1 MPVVALPPLTTE
13 AVLHRL
19 STADYHK
26 MAEAGLFTPDSPRV
40 ELLNGQLITM
50 SPVGNRHFYCVNELN
65 WAISERVV
73 QSGRRDLRVSVQNP
87 IRLDDHSE
95 PEPDVVLMDLV
106 DHVPA
111 PHEVH
116 LVVEVSDS
124 TLRYD
129 QQIKRR
135 HYAAAGII
143 EYWLV
148 DLEGH
153 AIWAYTDP
161 AGDDYRQHQTYGDG
175 EAIPLRA
182 LADAPPLPV
191 TDVLPPP
198 GSTPRSTASE

>member
-1 MPVVALPPLTTE
+1 MTE
-13 AVLHRL
+13 ASLYRI
-19 STADYHK
+19 SAADYHK
-26 MAEAGLFTPDSPRV
+26 MAKAGVFSPESPRV
-40 ELLNGQLITM
+40 ELLNGQIITM
-50 SPVGNRHFYCVNELN
+50 SPVGNRHMACVNRLN
-65 WAISERVV
+65 RYI
-73 QSGRRDLRVSVQNP
+73 GRRLGEQGNLQVSIQNP

-124 TLRYD
+124 TLHYD

-148 DLEGH
+148 DLSGRM
-153 AIWAYTDP
+153 IWVYTDP
-161 AGDDYRQHQTYGDG
+161 AGDDYKQYQTFSDG

-182 LADAPPLPV
+182 LPAAPALPV
-191 TDVLPPP
+191 TDVLPPAD
-198 GSTPRSTASE
+198 T